1 MDLQQTGE
9 GSLLVTW
16 TASTGDTVNGYIIY
30 YQRDGG
36 EEESSM
42 VDGGAT
48 TSTTIMELS
57 AGTYS
62 VTMVATSTSFPSSN
76 TTAQTVEIGNHMRCP
91 VTESSLHLCLS
102 STS

>member
-1 MDLQQTGE
+1 MVSLQQTGE

-48 TSTTIMELS
+48 TSTTIMELT

-62 VTMVATSTSFPSSN
+62 ITMVATSTSFPSSP
-76 TTAQTVEIGNHMRCP
+76 TTAQTVEIGNPHE
-91 VTESSLHLCLS
+91 VSGD
-102 STS
+102 